1 LISTFLFICL
11 SSRNLN
17 IHLSD
22 LCVSV
27 ISRGEQVTFRWWPD
41 IYTMIYHWNNIS
53 WVDMSLH
60 SDTLSWFRTKQSFF
74 ILLKHACRVEKQQ
87 IPILQSLVWPN
98 LGSNTRFYR
107 TEDKQ
112 VNQYITDAVLTH
124 MSWLHTLYKVV
135 DPLIVSVC
143 QLIAGMIPMWTS
155 AFLFP
160 LLVGISEWDRKF
172 QTFQRT
178 CSPCWFYLN
187 LCCPSSSLDLG
198 TLCLSSDVGTWCS
211 SSDMDTS
218 CSSVVSC
225 VCLRSPVFVC
235 EREYCSSSDMDTPVF
250 VVGTCGS
257 S

>member
-1 LISTFLFICL
+1 MFEFEKPKHTPEWFMCKCYITWRASYISMMTWYLYNDISLKQHFKGRHVSSLRHIILI
-11 SSRNLN
+11 
-17 IHLSD
+17 
-22 LCVSV
+22 
-27 ISRGEQVTFRWWPD
+27 
-41 IYTMIYHWNNIS
+41 
-53 WVDMSLH
+53 
-60 SDTLSWFRTKQSFF
+60 RTNQSFF

-211 SSDMDTS
+211 SSDMDTP

-250 VVGTCGS
+250 VFGTCGS